1 MPRYTIDIAPD
12 FDKLLSNIADAKGT
26 TKADIIRRAV
36 ASYQALTKEV
46 EKTPDSKVSIT
57 TNNDAVIKDVI
68 LP

>member
-1 MPRYTIDIAPD
+1 VSRYTIDIAPE
-12 FDKLLSNIADAKGT
+12 FDKLLSSIADSKGT

-36 ASYQALTKEV
+36 ASYQALTREV

-57 TNNDAVIKDVI
+57 RNDDTVIKDVI